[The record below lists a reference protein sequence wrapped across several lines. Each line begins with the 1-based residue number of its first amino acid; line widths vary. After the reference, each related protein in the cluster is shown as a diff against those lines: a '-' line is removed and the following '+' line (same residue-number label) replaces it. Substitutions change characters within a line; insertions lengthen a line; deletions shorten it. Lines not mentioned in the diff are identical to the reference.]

1 MRCNVSNQM
10 YKVFPGW
17 AAGRI
22 LNPAIVLGAAI
33 LLSACSSGM
42 TRLDYP
48 AFGLAD
54 NDSTA
59 SLPVPSEPL
68 YGNQRRSVNP
78 APAPDYS
85 NRPVPL
91 NNNLRSGRNTG
102 QNYSQNYGQNNGQNN
117 GTYNGQNS
125 GQNNSRYNNQYS
137 ARQNQY
143 GNQQR
148 YNSNQ
153 GRNGTQGRGAGQGY
167 GYNSPPANSY
177 NNRSKPSNGAAYAG
191 QNNLKVARLTEQN
204 SSRGPLPTRG
214 TVPQVTYAPSNSQQ
228 QPVKSTPTTS
238 NNSGGHIIEVAQ
250 GQTLYGIAKAHGV
263 SFQELKAANN
273 LRVNSLKLGQRL
285 VIPGRGGRQQQT
297 AYVAPTKSPTANR
310 NVRSVR
316 TEPVIRNRATGR
328 TYRVSRGDSLYAIA
342 GRHGMSSA
350 QLARHNGISQSTPL
364 KPGQRLS
371 IPKSAGSAKPNKS
384 AANRPS
390 KVTLRQDNNNA
401 ARRLPKRVSPSVGKF
416 RWPVQGRIISR
427 FGSKNNGT
435 HNDGV
440 NLAVPAGTSVRA
452 ADNGVVAYAGSE
464 LKGYGNLVLV
474 RHANDWVSAYA
485 HMDEIMVKRGDNISR
500 GQVIAKSGKTGNVD
514 RPQVHFELRKNS
526 KPVNP
531 LTHLA
536 SR

>member
-1 MRCNVSNQM
+1 MRCNVSKHM

-17 AAGRI
+17 AVGRI
-22 LNPAIVLGAAI
+22 LISAILLSAVT

-54 NDSTA
+54 NNSTA

-68 YGNQRRSVNP
+68 YGNQRRFVNP

-102 QNYSQNYGQNNGQNN
+102 QNTGQNNAS
-117 GTYNGQNS
+117 YNG
-125 GQNNSRYNNQYS
+125 RYNNQYS
-137 ARQNQY
+137 APQNQY

-148 YNSNQ
+148 YGSNPGQ
-153 GRNGTQGRGAGQGY
+153 STYQQRDQGQGY
-167 GYNSPPANSY
+167 GYNSAPGNSY
-177 NNRSKPSNGAAYAG
+177 RNGSNTSNGSAYG
-191 QNNLKVARLTEQN
+191 RQNNLKVARLQKP
-204 SSRGPLPTRG
+204 SPSRGPLPTRG

-228 QPVKSTPTTS
+228 QPVKSAPTTY
-238 NNSGGHIIEVAQ
+238 NNSSRQIIEVAQ

-263 SFQELKAANN
+263 SFKELKAANN
-273 LRVNSLKLGQRL
+273 LQGNSLKLGQRL
-285 VIPGRGGRQQQT
+285 VIPGRRGQHRQT
-297 AYVAPTKSPTANR
+297 AYVAPTKKPRANG
-310 NVRSVR
+310 NARSVR
-316 TEPVIRNRATGR
+316 TEPVIRDRKTGR

-350 QLARHNGISQSTPL
+350 ELARHNGISQSMLL
-364 KPGQRLS
+364 KPGQTLS
-371 IPKSAGSAKPNKS
+371 IPKSAGSARP
-384 AANRPS
+384 AANKPS
-390 KVTLRQDNNNA
+390 QVSLRQNKRTA
-401 ARRLPKRVSPSVGKF
+401 AQRLPKPVSPSASKF

-427 FGSKNNGT
+427 FGSKNNGS

-474 RHANDWVSAYA
+474 RHANNWVSAYA
-485 HMDEIMVKRGDNISR
+485 HMDEILVKRGDNISR

-531 LTHLA
+531 LTHLV